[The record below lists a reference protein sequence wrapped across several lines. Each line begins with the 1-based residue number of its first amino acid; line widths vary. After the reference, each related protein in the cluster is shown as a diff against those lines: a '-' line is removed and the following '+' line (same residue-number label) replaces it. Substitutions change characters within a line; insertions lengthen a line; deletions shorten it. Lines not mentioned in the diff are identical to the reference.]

1 LNKADKI
8 LSTFIPA
15 LEKAIPRGNW
25 HYLHGNFNMGGTLSA
40 RMSSNS
46 PNLQNLPS
54 GSTYGKL
61 IKSCFKAKPG
71 WIMVGADFNAL
82 EARIDALVT
91 KDPAKLGVYIY
102 GYDSHAYNA
111 YYYWKHKFPEIVL
124 ADEGEK
130 VYNLT
135 VNGEP
140 VFMKGTDLLQVNE
153 TTQITV
159 EDYFNATYPKL

>member
-1 LNKADKI
+1 MELE
-8 LSTFIPA
+8 A
-15 LEKAIPRGNW
+15 L
-25 HYLHGNFNMGGTLSA
+25 L
-40 RMSSNS
+40 
-46 PNLQNLPS
+46 LQLENLPDNS
-54 GSTYGKL
+54 DIATVNKL
-61 IKSCFKAKPG
+61 LKEIKPLISKQHFDEIQSCFTKNSG

-82 EARIDALVT
+82 EARVDALVT

-111 YYYWKHKFPEIVL
+111 YHYWKHKFPEIVL

-135 VNGEP
+135 VNEESLY
-140 VFMKGTDLLQVNE
+140 MKGTDLLEVNE

-159 EDYFNATYPKL
+159 EDYFNASYPKL